1 MNIFPAKCAGVET
14 YAPPLGVIRQYFVLS
29 NDISANLSP
38 IAKQLQLSCFLSW
51 SWWLRHER
59 PISLLSK
66 ERRGCVSPVFLV
78 HSLSCNVYI
87 STCSCSDDIPDWD
100 TSDKCALNIFQAKC
114 AGVETYAPPLGVI
127 HTVATFSGV
136 LIGND
141 IEYASY
147 LDTDHLPFLEKGEGE
162 DGWHDMYWFSFR

>member
-1 MNIFPAKCAGVET
+1 MGHSCLSDQLHDRKHDSCNCSAIGERFAEISFDKTKYRHSGFTKICN
-14 YAPPLGVIRQYFVLS
+14 YF
-29 NDISANLSP
+29 
-38 IAKQLQLSCFLSW
+38 
-51 SWWLRHER
+51 LRL
-59 PISLLSK
+59 P
-66 ERRGCVSPVFLV
+66 VPVFLV
-78 HSLSCNVYI
+78 HSLPCNVCI

-141 IEYASY
+141 IEHAAVSAY
-147 LDTDHLPFLEKGEGE
+147 L
-162 DGWHDMYWFSFR
+162 